1 MSGQLFKSFAIAL
14 TSPTAWIGL
23 LLIAVLILI
32 WTKKQKMAKWC
43 ITLGTSLFILFA
55 FDPFT
60 EVLLNSF
67 ENKYPAFV
75 TKAIPQGTKIKY
87 VVVLAGG
94 YVPNSPLHPLT
105 TELTRYTLGR
115 VIEGIKIQNEIPDSF
130 IVFTGKGW
138 AERSEAS
145 AMQEMAIK
153 LGAKPDHIIIEE
165 ESRNTFEHTI
175 NLKALL
181 KDQPFVLVTS
191 AIHMP
196 RSMGL
201 FLKAGYAPIP
211 APTSHLLTG
220 QYEILNMKVPFASG
234 DNLQAIDLWFNEF
247 AAICL
252 AKIKGR
258 I

>member
-1 MSGQLFKSFAIAL
+1 MSGQLFKSFAMAL

-23 LLIAVLILI
+23 LLIAGLILV
-32 WTKKQKMAKWC
+32 WTKKQNLGKWC
-43 ITLGTSLFILFA
+43 FTIGTALFILFA

-60 EVLLNSF
+60 EILLNSF

-75 TKAIPQGTKIKY
+75 TKSIPPGTKIKY

-105 TELTRYTLGR
+105 TELTRHTLGR
-115 VIEGIKIQNEIPDSF
+115 VAEGIKIQNEIPDSF

-138 AERSEAS
+138 AERSEAR
-145 AMQEMAIK
+145 AMKEMAMN
-153 LGAKPDHIIIEE
+153 LGVKSDRIMIEE
-165 ESRNTFEHTI
+165 ESSNTFEHTI
-175 NLKALL
+175 NLKVLL